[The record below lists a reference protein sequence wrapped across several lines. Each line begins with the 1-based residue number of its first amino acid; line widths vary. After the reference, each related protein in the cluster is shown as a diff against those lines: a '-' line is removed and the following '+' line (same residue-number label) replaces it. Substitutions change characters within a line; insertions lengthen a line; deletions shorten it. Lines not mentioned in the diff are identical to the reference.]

1 MWLIKCIL
9 NLGEQV
15 RTTPKIGTEEAV
27 EEQFKS
33 TENFGHTQMVRDG
46 ALSYEIDLCFKDIGY
61 SKPQRIL
68 ELHH

>member
-33 TENFGHTQMVRDG
+33 TENFGHTQTV
-46 ALSYEIDLCFKDIGY
+46 
-61 SKPQRIL
+61 
-68 ELHH
+68 